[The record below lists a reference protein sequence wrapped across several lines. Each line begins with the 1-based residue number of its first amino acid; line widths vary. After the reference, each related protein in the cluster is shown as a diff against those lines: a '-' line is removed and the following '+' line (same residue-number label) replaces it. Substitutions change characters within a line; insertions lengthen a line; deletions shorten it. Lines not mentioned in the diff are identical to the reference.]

1 MEKTLDDDEKMDL
14 KKHNQD
20 FLTYKR
26 ICNEFKVRI
35 FFLFFSFFS
44 FCFKSK
50 KFHLSL
56 SLFFFESKQEFQFEI
71 AENPLAIQITNIKGL
86 KSKFESWFHS
96 FVSGIFSYS
105 I

>member
-35 FFLFFSFFS
+35 FFLFFFFLNLKNS
-44 FCFKSK
+44 IS
-50 KFHLSL
+50 LSL
-56 SLFFFESKQEFQFEI
+56 SFFESKQEFQFEI